1 MDVHEIGNRIKQ
13 ARTLRNCTLD
23 DIANEIGVAKSTIQ
37 RYENGLI
44 IKPKLPVLQAIAD
57 SLNVNPAW
65 LSGQEVPMIIDE
77 SLNSIINNRLKELNI
92 SLDYVAE
99 KSGVSLH
106 WLQKIDSFIPGEF
119 GDYEI
124 GYDWITRVADVLH
137 LPGSKLRAA
146 LAKQEVPIYE
156 GPMLTAEEAFKQ
168 AQEGPIAPYTESGI
182 DKQGKLQC
190 RTEDGTHEIT
200 SVNEKA
206 QQLLGSF
213 ILLNNAGQDKALE
226 QVTLLTKIP
235 EYQDTNA
242 KDIGSATIIDFQ
254 PRRNSD
260 LFVIPYYRGGVSA
273 GTGIFILG
281 NEAEDDIEIPNTP
294 NYQGADY
301 ALDVN
306 GHSME
311 PDYMDGDIAL
321 VSQNMEMQVGDIGVF
336 VVNGSAYIKELGK
349 NELISR
355 NKDYPNILIR
365 EEDNVVCMG
374 KVIGKMMD

>member
-1 MDVHEIGNRIKQ
+1 MKEENTSIRLRKLMDTRG
-13 ARTLRNCTLD
+13 LRQV
-23 DIANEIGVAKSTIQ
+23 DILNLAIPYCEKYDVKMNKSDISQYCSGKTEPNQ
-37 RYENGLI
+37 D
-44 IKPKLPVLQAIAD
+44 KLFVLGAA
-57 SLNVNPAW
+57 LNVNEAW
-65 LSGQEVPMIIDE
+65 LMGYDVPME
-77 SLNSIINNRLKELNI
+77 RRSLNFPTTPDDCPFNS
-92 SLDYVAE
+92 
-99 KSGVSLH
+99 
-106 WLQKIDSFIPGEF
+106 
-119 GDYEI
+119 
-124 GYDWITRVADVLH
+124 
-137 LPGSKLRAA
+137 A
-146 LAKQEVPIYE
+146 LAKLRNNDYNLTKEEHEAIKEELPIVTERAAKAFNGLHRKISNLYE
-156 GPMLTAEEAFKQ
+156 SE
-168 AQEGPIAPYTESGI
+168 
-182 DKQGKLQC
+182 
-190 RTEDGTHEIT
+190 RTR
-200 SVNEKA
+200 
-206 QQLLGSF
+206 QLLGSF

-294 NYQGADY
+294 DYQGADY